1 MFLSSSQSDTI
12 LLSDVVYSDFVPNHL
27 LVFQGMSGVDLRGI
41 YLVSK
46 TGWRSPMFQVIG
58 KRGGG
63 VGRGALSGVKRGT
76 IERERHVKTV
86 KEKQE
91 GQQ

>member
-1 MFLSSSQSDTI
+1 M
-12 LLSDVVYSDFVPNHL
+12 
-27 LVFQGMSGVDLRGI
+27 DLRGI

-58 KRGGG
+58 KRGGWG
-63 VGRGALSGVKRGT
+63 VGWLGVVGRGALGGVKRGT